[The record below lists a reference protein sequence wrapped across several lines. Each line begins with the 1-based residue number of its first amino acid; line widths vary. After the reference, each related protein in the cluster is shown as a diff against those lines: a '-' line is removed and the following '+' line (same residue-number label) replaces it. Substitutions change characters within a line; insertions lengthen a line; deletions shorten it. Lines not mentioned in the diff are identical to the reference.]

1 MFKVKGSNCV
11 IPKKVVIYFVS
22 CKGSSLNFSN
32 RSTVLEEIKKI
43 VLIYDLDRV
52 AFHAQAF
59 FLTLVIV
66 FIHTVGHDF
75 VVFK

>member
-1 MFKVKGSNCV
+1 M
-11 IPKKVVIYFVS
+11 
-22 CKGSSLNFSN
+22 
-32 RSTVLEEIKKI
+32 IKKI

-52 AFHAQAF
+52 LLY

-75 VVFK
+75 VVLNDTVQPLLLRKKYRTIIHFILDVRK